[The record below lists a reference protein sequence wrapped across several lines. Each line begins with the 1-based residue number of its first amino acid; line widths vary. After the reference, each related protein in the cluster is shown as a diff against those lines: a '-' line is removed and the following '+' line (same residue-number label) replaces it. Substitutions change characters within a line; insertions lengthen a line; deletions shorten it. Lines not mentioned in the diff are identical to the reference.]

1 MIQCDATNRVCACCH
16 GVISGGAGQRGR
28 PCAQMLT
35 TDDLCKGEDVFF
47 AATGVS
53 DGDLLRGV
61 RYFAG
66 GASSH
71 SLVMRSRSSTI
82 RYITTEH
89 HWNKPG
95 ITNVDSP

>member
-1 MIQCDATNRVCACCH
+1 MSGLEGRDAQE
-16 GVISGGAGQRGR
+16 GAE
-28 PCAQMLT
+28 CAQVLT

-53 DGDLLRGV
+53 DGDLLKGV
-61 RYFAG
+61 RYFSG
-66 GASSH
+66 GASSQ
-71 SLVMRSRSSTI
+71 SLVMRSRSSTV